1 MIKEVP
7 RPARQSPERAFSC
20 ALLFYGHAGSA
31 VQECPSVERS
41 VGNDAE
47 NVGGDA
53 ITARCIT
60 LDGSFGVTCPGGRV
74 GSEAVGGGAFAN
86 LANPRMLV
94 FPVPGLRMQCLVD
107 LLAPLRE

>member
-53 ITARCIT
+53 ITAGCVAADRPLINAGLC
-60 LDGSFGVTCPGGRV
+60 GGYAMRIWL
-74 GSEAVGGGAFAN
+74 F
-86 LANPRMLV
+86 R
-94 FPVPGLRMQCLVD
+94 
-107 LLAPLRE
+107 